1 MEAHHSFFGDP
12 RTWVAIA
19 FVIFVAVFGPRIWKA
34 LATMLDGHAAAVRTE
49 LDEASRLRREA
60 EAMLTE
66 ARTRRE
72 AALTDAR
79 SLLASAHVEAE
90 RVGKQAR
97 VDAEQ
102 AGARREQMA
111 MDRIAA
117 AEKAAV
123 TEVRL
128 AAADIAARAAG
139 EVIALTLGAEGDA
152 AIIDQGIA
160 GLPSALGRAR
170 AA

>member
-1 MEAHHSFFGDP
+1 MEPHHSFFADP
-12 RTWVAIA
+12 RSWVAIA
-19 FVIFVAVFGPRIWKA
+19 FVIFVGVFGPRIWKA
-34 LATMLDGHAAAVRTE
+34 VAAQLDSHARTIRAE

-60 EAMLTE
+60 ETML
-66 ARTRRE
+66 ADAQTRRE
-72 AALTDAR
+72 AALADAQA
-79 SLLASAHVEAE
+79 LLAGAHAEAA
-90 RVGKQAR
+90 RVAQQAR

-102 AGARREQMA
+102 AGRRREQMA

-123 TEVRL
+123 TDVRL

-139 EVIALTLGAEGDA
+139 EVIAKTLGAEGDA
-152 AIIDQGIA
+152 VIIDHGIA
-160 GLPSALGRAR
+160 ALPAALGRAR